1 MLPTYGFARSHSGLG
16 VTDFLRTMTVQS
28 LTAQGLRN
36 IGPVAERLADL
47 EGLDAHGRAVRERLN
62 ALDKISEGNLV

>member
-1 MLPTYGFARSHSGLG
+1 
-16 VTDFLRTMTVQS
+16 MTVQS
-28 LTAQGLRN
+28 LTVEGLRT

-62 ALDKISEGNLV
+62 ALDKISESNLA